1 MSFDYWPWW
10 LGGLAL
16 AALTILFRF
25 LTNRALGVSGS
36 WYRVAYWRQQ
46 REQDKTAAA
55 LTQDKSAT
63 ADALMAAA
71 LAEFGEDAL
80 SEITGNGA
88 EQGADHDS
96 GKTSA
101 KGPAATSWTA
111 HLLFLACTFIGA
123 FLWSVYHGNFHIQFE
138 LSAVH
143 SQLSGAGW
151 KTLFVLFVGG
161 LFVGIGTQMAGGCSS
176 GHGLSGCSNLSVASV
191 IATVFYFGT
200 AALVSL
206 SLKALIS

>member
-1 MSFDYWPWW
+1 MSFEYWPWW

-25 LTNRALGVSGS
+25 LTSRTLGVSGS

-88 EQGADHDS
+88 GDESSKAA
-96 GKTSA
+96 T
-101 KGPAATSWTA
+101 KGPAATPWTA
-111 HLLFLACTFIGA
+111 HLLFLLCTFIGA
-123 FLWSVYHGNFHIQFE
+123 FLWSLYHGNFHIQFE

-200 AALVSL
+200 AALISL